1 MGIEDIF
8 TALGKSESE
17 GLGGYSAENDE
28 GYVGKYQFGEDRLT
42 DFRKATGKD
51 FTMDEFQANPDLQ
64 EEAVRWHQ
72 TDVLEYAENN
82 GLDKLYGEKVG
93 GVLIND
99 NSVLAM
105 AHLGGRFGMR
115 KFIESGGSEDSNK
128 SDSNGTS
135 LRDYG
140 QKFSGQFDSPSPKY
154 RPEGLGATTEFSG
167 QFDSPSPK
175 YRPKGL
181 EATTEYAE
189 AKSSIPPDLKAKE
202 IMSSVMNKEAGVSSM
217 VESILGKP
225 QSKLE
230 GLAALFPDEPLIPA
244 SETNP
249 YVKLDTTRNKF
260 PVGRNR
266 SRRINALKRFG
277 LDSLR

>member
-28 GYVGKYQFGEDRLT
+28 GFVGKYQFGEDRLT

-72 TDVLEYAENN
+72 TDVLKYAKKN

-93 GVLIND
+93 GVLINE

-154 RPEGLGATTEFSG
+154 RPEGL
-167 QFDSPSPK
+167 
-175 YRPKGL
+175 

-189 AKSSIPPDLKAKE
+189 AKSSIPPDLTAKE